1 MSQLLEKGVMTFI
14 GIVNNMEV
22 ALIVCSVLLVFFFTL
37 SILFFIE
44 ARKNRDL
51 YLFILKEYNK
61 LSAKSI
67 ELSQKIDEILN
78 SFNKQNYE

>member
-1 MSQLLEKGVMTFI
+1 ME
-14 GIVNNMEV
+14 IV
-22 ALIVCSVLLVFFFTL
+22 LIVCLALLVFFFTL
-37 SILFFIE
+37 SIVFFIE
-44 ARKNRDL
+44 ARKNREL
-51 YLFILKEYNK
+51 YLFMLKEYNK

>member
-1 MSQLLEKGVMTFI
+1 
-14 GIVNNMEV
+14 MEV
-22 ALIVCSVLLVFFFTL
+22 ALFICLILLVFFFIL
-37 SILFFIE
+37 SIIFFIE

-51 YLFILKEYNK
+51 YLFMLKEYNK

-78 SFNKQNYE
+78 SFNKQKL

>member
-1 MSQLLEKGVMTFI
+1 
-14 GIVNNMEV
+14 MEI
-22 ALIVCSVLLVFFFTL
+22 AIIICSLFMIFFFIL
-37 SILFFIE
+37 SIIFFIE

-67 ELSQKIDEILN
+67 ELSQKIDEIVN
-78 SFNKQNYE
+78 SFNKQNYETK

>member
-1 MSQLLEKGVMTFI
+1 MTIAIIICSLLMI
-14 GIVNNMEV
+14 
-22 ALIVCSVLLVFFFTL
+22 FFFIL
-37 SILFFIE
+37 SIIFFIE

-61 LSAKSI
+61 LFAKLI
-67 ELSQKIDEILN
+67 ELSQKIDSILA